1 MLASSPRLAAAGTMR
16 VHRLVVS
23 AKLRHS
29 VADGI
34 TPIDDLVRVQTI
46 PATYNG

>member
-1 MLASSPRLAAAGTMR
+1 MLASSPRLVAAGTMR
-16 VHRLVVS
+16 VLRLAAS

-34 TPIDDLVRVQTI
+34 VRIDDPVRVQTI